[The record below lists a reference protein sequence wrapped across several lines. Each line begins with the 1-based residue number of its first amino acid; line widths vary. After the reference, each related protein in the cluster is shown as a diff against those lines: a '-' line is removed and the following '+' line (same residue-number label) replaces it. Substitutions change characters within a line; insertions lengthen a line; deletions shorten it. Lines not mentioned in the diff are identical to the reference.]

1 MSVGRIDINELRD
14 VMRKLNCN
22 PTEMELR
29 EMIGSVDDNGDG
41 AIDFEEFLVL
51 MKSRV
56 GGDGP
61 DKDLRYAFS
70 VFDKNENGYI
80 DRQSLKRVMMEFD
93 QPLTDE
99 EMDAIFAEADLE
111 GMGRITF
118 QEFRKLMVRE

>member
-22 PTEMELR
+22 PTEMELW
-29 EMIGSVDDNGDG
+29 EMISSVDDNGDG